1 MFGSSSQCQKT
12 RQPPESASFPGPVRL
27 HFRAVTS
34 FLCKEKPSWG
44 SCHLCLWTCPRPRL
58 AGQVFRDIMHGLQLA
73 EVSRFR
79 SQPRSSI
86 PFAEKPLE
94 PDSGGG
100 PAHDC
105 PRTLNSSANIFN
117 SQRRGSLN
125 LRLCLDLDGLCFQ
138 VGRSPLQ
145 LLHNTLRKG
154 LPPFGVD
161 LAMGPPVSH
170 IFMGSMIWQARVSR
184 L

>member
-1 MFGSSSQCQKT
+1 MGLM
-12 RQPPESASFPGPVRL
+12 PPLFVDLPKAPPG
-27 HFRAVTS
+27 
-34 FLCKEKPSWG
+34 W
-44 SCHLCLWTCPRPRL
+44 
-58 AGQVFRDIMHGLQLA
+58 AGLQGYHAWIAQLA

-145 LLHNTLRKG
+145 LLHNTPRKG

-161 LAMGPPVSH
+161 LAIGPPVSH
-170 IFMGSMIWQARVSR
+170 IFMGTMIWQARVSR